1 MVTFNQNFDLPL
13 QLETFWI
20 RSHYSFISFRE
31 FISLSNRC
39 DKHVP
44 LV

>member
-1 MVTFNQNFDLPL
+1 MPQMVTFNQNFDLPF

-31 FISLSNRC
+31 FISL
-39 DKHVP
+39 
-44 LV
+44 